1 MYSAPQFAM
10 LLTLYWHFP
19 IVARRMAR
27 DMALKKRFN
36 NYSKSVQ
43 NRLPF
48 LFKNTSYPQKRSR
61 TRADTYQERERQ
73 MHQWSAGAWGTFGW
87 PWPGIVWLIA
97 FLLFWGGLLALLIW
111 AVRLSAGS
119 RRDNRESNE
128 EILRRRLANGEISP
142 EEYERILNMLHD

>member
-1 MYSAPQFAM
+1 M
-10 LLTLYWHFP
+10 
-19 IVARRMAR
+19 IRG
-27 DMALKKRFN
+27 MALKKRFN
-36 NYSKSVQ
+36 RCSESVQ
-43 NRLPF
+43 NRPPF